1 MVLPGKLNLLTQ
13 ITKCRRQF
21 SITFPDV
28 FLSCPFCMVFHHHYV
43 DFDCIFELRY
53 LQSGGHKVSPK
64 WCESAQPQ
72 TQNQHI
78 SINVSLSRCCRI
90 CIVSHHSKE
99 RSLRYKDF
107 LNGHRQWPRYFLI
120 WNWQFLLTHFKN
132 GLCTHNRYKTLCDLA
147 LVLLV
152 QLNFDIQANYQF
164 R

>member
-1 MVLPGKLNLLTQ
+1 MPQAIFDNISGCLSVMSFLHG
-13 ITKCRRQF
+13 
-21 SITFPDV
+21 FPSSLCWFWLYFRTPLFAEWWAQGV
-28 FLSCPFCMVFHHHYV
+28 
-43 DFDCIFELRY
+43 
-53 LQSGGHKVSPK
+53 PK

-78 SINVSLSRCCRI
+78 SINVFLSRCCRI